1 VNLLHPFKQING
13 SNFDLLHEP
22 LNKSI
27 IFHELFELVLEI
39 GACEGSVAGRGGH
52 HVHGDVG
59 EHLRREVRTAQRQS
73 LRTGQLKD
81 GRSER
86 KRRRETG
93 LEVFEMGEG
102 RNVFEG
108 FLGSY

>member
-1 VNLLHPFKQING
+1 
-13 SNFDLLHEP
+13 
-22 LNKSI
+22 
-27 IFHELFELVLEI
+27 
-39 GACEGSVAGRGGH
+39 
-52 HVHGDVG
+52 
-59 EHLRREVRTAQRQS
+59 

-93 LEVFEMGEG
+93 LEVFEIGEG
-102 RNVFEG
+102 RNDFEG